1 MNTTKEQ
8 RILRIERK
16 AVLPSGWLHL
26 VLVDPD
32 GAPMFNAEPGQFVEV
47 AVDRANVLLNRP
59 LSIYN
64 RTERSLELL
73 VSPVGTATRALE
85 EYAEGDSLRVIG
97 ALGKGFGIPSGKVLL
112 VGGGVGIAPLYYQM
126 RRLLE
131 KGCEV
136 EVLFGMRTAPDD
148 AVCRR
153 FSELAPL
160 HVCTD
165 DGSTGFHGLVTAH
178 PVFTAGN
185 YSMIQMC
192 GPKPMMKAAAA
203 LAAAAGIEAEA
214 SLENMMACGL
224 GACLCCVEPTVK
236 GNLCV
241 CKHGPVFNI
250 KELQW

>member
-1 MNTTKEQ
+1 M
-8 RILRIERK
+8 
-16 AVLPSGWLHL
+16 
-26 VLVDPD
+26 
-32 GAPMFNAEPGQFVEV
+32 
-47 AVDRANVLLNRP
+47 
-59 LSIYN
+59 
-64 RTERSLELL
+64 
-73 VSPVGTATRALE
+73 
-85 EYAEGDSLRVIG
+85 
-97 ALGKGFGIPSGKVLL
+97 
-112 VGGGVGIAPLYYQM
+112 
-126 RRLLE
+126 
-131 KGCEV
+131 
-136 EVLFGMRTAPDD
+136 
-148 AVCRR
+148 
-153 FSELAPL
+153 
-160 HVCTD
+160 CTD
-165 DGSTGFHGLVTAH
+165 DGSAGFHGLVTAH

>member
-1 MNTTKEQ
+1 M
-8 RILRIERK
+8 
-16 AVLPSGWLHL
+16 
-26 VLVDPD
+26 
-32 GAPMFNAEPGQFVEV
+32 
-47 AVDRANVLLNRP
+47 
-59 LSIYN
+59 
-64 RTERSLELL
+64 
-73 VSPVGTATRALE
+73 
-85 EYAEGDSLRVIG
+85 
-97 ALGKGFGIPSGKVLL
+97 LL

-165 DGSTGFHGLVTAH
+165 DGSAGFHGLVTAH

>member
-47 AVDRANVLLNRP
+47 AVDRAKVLLNRP

-64 RTERSLELL
+64 RTEQSLELL

-112 VGGGVGIAPLYYQM
+112 VGRRRGYRTLVLPDASAFGKRLRGRGAFRNAHGSRRCSVPPFQRACPLRM
-126 RRLLE
+126 
-131 KGCEV
+131 
-136 EVLFGMRTAPDD
+136 
-148 AVCRR
+148 
-153 FSELAPL
+153 
-160 HVCTD
+160 CTD
-165 DGSTGFHGLVTAH
+165 DGSAGIPRPRDCA

-192 GPKPMMKAAAA
+192 GSKPMMKAAAA

-214 SLENMMACGL
+214 SL
-224 GACLCCVEPTVK
+224 
-236 GNLCV
+236 
-241 CKHGPVFNI
+241 
-250 KELQW
+250 

>member
-1 MNTTKEQ
+1 M
-8 RILRIERK
+8 
-16 AVLPSGWLHL
+16 
-26 VLVDPD
+26 LVDPD

-47 AVDRANVLLNRP
+47 AVDRAKVLLNRP

-64 RTERSLELL
+64 RTEQSLELL

-112 VGGGVGIAPLYYQM
+112 VG
-126 RRLLE
+126 RRRGYRTLVLPDASAFG

-160 HVCTD
+160 RVCTD
-165 DGSTGFHGLVTAH
+165 DGSAGFHGLVTAH
-178 PVFTAGN
+178 PFSQPEITR
-185 YSMIQMC
+185 
-192 GPKPMMKAAAA
+192 
-203 LAAAAGIEAEA
+203 
-214 SLENMMACGL
+214 
-224 GACLCCVEPTVK
+224 
-236 GNLCV
+236 
-241 CKHGPVFNI
+241 
-250 KELQW
+250 